1 MALRAPNGAALRAG
15 ELQGALERGH
25 GWEGPAAEGL
35 AAVLVA
41 CGFTGSGFQFAPAVA
56 EHLADLV
63 SGPLQWKFQKTIA

>member
-35 AAVLVA
+35 AAA
-41 CGFTGSGFQFAPAVA
+41 AKAMGTTKWSTAFSCT
-56 EHLADLV
+56 
-63 SGPLQWKFQKTIA
+63 W